1 VVPGAEQSPTVA
13 DIDRIAR
20 HADPLIRNLQITQCY
35 RDLSSALAELTGTIA
50 NWCTYATWASKQAGQ
65 TIRREDLV
73 RTFEQLF
80 NQSRRA
86 PEAAYAVVA
95 SVSQM
100 STRGGPE
107 GIWEATWEALHPLAA
122 FDRASDA
129 VARGN
134 KKVFEEIGREFAR
147 YLALGPTGTLDA
159 QAVARFCEGLRP
171 GDPPDGQRYLAQAFT
186 AYHKALLEDDAKP
199 KAEWMLL
206 GNLAI
211 GFHEQTRLQP
221 EITEALDA
229 PFIHPLPLTQRLLR
243 TLFPHRPSVLVRVLW
258 ARIHGRTTPL
268 DTAWG
273 ELVTHVRALAHRAI
287 TESLMTLA
295 LPGEV
300 LRLGRHLAAPFPQRL
315 ERIEN
320 PDLQALLQRVDPTPD
335 TPVASGAE
343 NWADLP
349 ERMHFI
355 ADLFRTYQ
363 ERPVLFSPPFT
374 VEQVKVIREGGRPAG
389 RL

>member
-1 VVPGAEQSPTVA
+1 MVPGDGRSPTVV
-13 DIDRIAR
+13 DVDRIAR
-20 HADPLIRNLQITQCY
+20 RADPVVRNLQITQCY
-35 RDLSSALAELTGTIA
+35 QELSSAFAELAGTTA
-50 NWCTYATWASKQAGQ
+50 NWCTFATWASKQAGQ
-65 TIRREDLV
+65 TIRREDLA
-73 RTFEQLF
+73 RTFERMF
-80 NQSRRA
+80 GQSLRA
-86 PEAAYAVVA
+86 PEAANAVLA

-100 STRGGPE
+100 SARGGPE
-107 GIWEATWEALHPLAA
+107 GLWEATWEALRPTAA

-147 YLALGPTGTLDA
+147 YLALGPTEALDA
-159 QAVARFCEGLRP
+159 RAVARFCEELRP

-186 AYHKALLEDDAKP
+186 AYHKALVEGHPKA

-221 EITEALDA
+221 EIAEALDA
-229 PFIHPLPLTQRLLR
+229 PFAEHISLTERLLR
-243 TLFPHRPSVLVRVLW
+243 TLLRHRPSVLASILW
-258 ARIHGRTTPL
+258 ARIRGRTTPL
-268 DTAWG
+268 EAAWG
-273 ELVTHVRALAHRAI
+273 DLVTQMREVAHRAI
-287 TESLMTLA
+287 TESLMTLT

-300 LRLGRHLAAPFPQRL
+300 LRLGRDLVAPFPEPL

-320 PDLQALLQRVDPTPD
+320 PELRDLLGRVDPTPD
-335 TPVASGAE
+335 TPIASGAE
-343 NWADLP
+343 DWADLP

-355 ADLFRTYQ
+355 TDLFRAYQ
-363 ERPVLFSPPFT
+363 ERPSLFSPPFT
-374 VEQVKVIREGGRPAG
+374 AEQVRVIREGGRPAG